1 MDSKSLSLF
10 VAGSILPSFV
20 VALLA
25 TYVVRGK
32 APAWGLIDLPSERK
46 VHTTPTP
53 RGGGLAVWFG
63 VVATFAVAQLLLWY
77 VDRTSGA
84 AGLVPA
90 FARQHLPGI
99 CAQSGKLWILLAAG
113 TALMLL
119 GLADDRGGLSWQFR
133 LLVEFAVAAVCVWLV
148 PNLRLTAFLPLPLVT
163 EALSVLWIVALINAF
178 NMLDNMDGLSAG
190 VAAIAATMLAA
201 VMLLAPDPETH
212 GPQLFVAGLLLVLV
226 GSLIG
231 FLWHNRPPAKIFMG
245 DSGSYFIGFMIAAAT
260 LLASYTSYQGPE
272 RHAILAP
279 LLVMAVPLYDMATV
293 IVIRLRTG
301 KSPFS
306 ADKNH
311 FSHRLVDLGLTKPQ
325 AVLTIYL
332 TTTTCGLGALLL
344 HRVDATGAV
353 LIILLIACVLGLIAI
368 LESTARRTIRRD

>member
-10 VAGSILPSFV
+10 VAGSILPSFAIAV
-20 VALLA
+20 LA
-25 TYVVRGK
+25 THVVRRN
-32 APAWGLIDLPSERK
+32 AAAWGLIDLPNERK

-53 RGGGLAVWFG
+53 RGGGIAVWFG
-63 VVATFAVAQLLLWY
+63 VVATFALAQLVLWY
-77 VDRTSGA
+77 VDRTGSA
-84 AGLVPA
+84 ASLVPP
-90 FARQHLPGI
+90 FARQHLAGI
-99 CAQSGKLWILLAAG
+99 WAQSSKLWILLAAG

-133 LLVEFAVAAVCVWLV
+133 LLVEFAVAAACVWLA
-148 PNLRLTAFLPLPLVT
+148 PNLRLTAFVPLPLLT

-201 VMLLAPDPETH
+201 VMLMAPNPKSA
-212 GPQLFVAGLLLVLV
+212 GPQLFVAGLLFVLV
-226 GSLIG
+226 GSLVG

-245 DSGSYFIGFMIAAAT
+245 DSGSYFVGFMIAAAT
-260 LLASYTSYQGPE
+260 LLAGYTSYQGPQ

-293 IVIRLRTG
+293 IFIRLRTG

-332 TTTTCGLGALLL
+332 TTATCGLGALLL
-344 HRVDATGAV
+344 HRTDTIGAV
-353 LIILLIACVLGLIAI
+353 LIVLLVACVLGIIAV
-368 LESTARRTIRRD
+368 LETTARRTIQQ